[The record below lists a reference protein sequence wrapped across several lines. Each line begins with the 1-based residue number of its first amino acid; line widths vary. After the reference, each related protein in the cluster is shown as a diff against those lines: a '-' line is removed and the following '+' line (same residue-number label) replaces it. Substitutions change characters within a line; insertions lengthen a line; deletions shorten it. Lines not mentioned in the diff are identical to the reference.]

1 MPAKAIGM
9 LVFAVSALLLV
20 PVSGHSQIAAP
31 TSRTKK
37 PMNVLFIAVD
47 DLNTNLHT
55 YGHPLVQTP
64 NIDRLAAR
72 GTRFDRAYCQIP
84 LCNPSRASLLTGQ
97 RPDTTKVYNLTVH
110 PRTFLPYVVTLP
122 QLFKNNGYFTARV
135 GKIFHYNVPDGIGTN
150 GLDDPPSWNE
160 VVNPIGR
167 DKTEQFRVTN
177 LTPTM
182 KGLGAAMAFWAAD
195 GSDDE
200 QTDGKGALAAI
211 KLLEQHTNAPA
222 GDGRPFFLAVGFYRP
237 HCPFV
242 APQKYF
248 DKYPLDK
255 ITLAPRFEGE
265 RADKPGPAFSVSPD
279 NYGLSETDQK
289 RLRQAYYA
297 SITFMDA
304 QVGRVLDAVKRLGC
318 EDNTII
324 VLWGDHGYATGEHGQ
339 WQKQM
344 LWEEVT
350 RVPLLIVF
358 PGQKAKN
365 KGSAALVEFVDVY
378 PTLADLCG
386 LTPPVELAGKSL
398 RPLLDK
404 PNQVFKQAAYT
415 QIERGGGQ
423 GRPRFMGYSVRT
435 NQFRYNEWDGGAKG
449 VELYDEI
456 ADPREKTNLA
466 RDPKYAATVTVL
478 QKLLRREARY
488 QKPDSPSPVSAAA
501 PERKP

>member
-1 MPAKAIGM
+1 
-9 LVFAVSALLLV
+9 
-20 PVSGHSQIAAP
+20 
-31 TSRTKK
+31 
-37 PMNVLFIAVD
+37 MNVLFIAAD
-47 DLNTNLHT
+47 DLNTNLRT

-97 RPDTTKVYNLTVH
+97 RPDTTRVYNLTVH
-110 PRTFLPYVVTLP
+110 PRTFLPDVVTLP
-122 QLFKNNGYFTARV
+122 QLFKNNGYFSARV
-135 GKIFHYNVPDGIGTN
+135 GKIYHYNVPDGIGTS
-150 GLDDPPSWNE
+150 GLDDPLSWNE

-167 DKTEQFRVTN
+167 DKTEQFLVTN
-177 LTPTM
+177 LTPSM

-211 KLLEQHTNAPA
+211 KLLEQHKNV
-222 GDGRPFFLAVGFYRP
+222 PFFLAVGFYRP

-265 RADKPGPAFSVSPD
+265 RAEKPGPAFSVSPD

-304 QVGRVLDAVKRLGC
+304 QVGRVLDALKRLGL
-318 EDNTII
+318 EDNTIV
-324 VLWGDHGYATGEHGQ
+324 VLWGDHGYVTGEHGQ

-344 LWEEVT
+344 LWEEVA
-350 RVPLLIVF
+350 RAPLIIAHPV
-358 PGQKAKN
+358 QKVKN
-365 KGSAALVEFVDVY
+365 KGTTALVEFVDIY
-378 PTLADLCG
+378 PTLVDLCG
-386 LTPPVELAGKSL
+386 LTPPANLAGKSL
-398 RPLLDK
+398 RPLLNK
-404 PNQVFKQAAYT
+404 PDQVFKEAAYT

-435 NQFRYNEWDGGAKG
+435 SRFRYNEWDDGAKG
-449 VELYDEI
+449 AELYDEI

-466 RDPKYAATVTVL
+466 RDPRYAATILEL
-478 QKLLRREARY
+478 QKLLRRETRY
-488 QKPDSPSPVSAAA
+488 QKPAPVSPASAAA
-501 PERKP
+501 KSAVLPSCCPPPRRAFAIGKTTP